1 MNQMNA
7 AVIEARGLKKYYRKT
22 HALDDVSLSVGRGRI
37 LGLIG
42 PNGAGKTTFLR
53 ATTGLLRVDGELD
66 VLGRNPWSERVKLM
80 RDVAFI
86 ADTATLPDWA
96 RVGQLFTYLEAEHP
110 NFSRAAAETF
120 LARTGIDPKRRVKTL
135 SKGMIVQAH
144 LAMIMA
150 IDAKLLVLDEPT
162 LGLDLLFRKTFYT
175 NLLNDYFDEER
186 TIIVSTHQVE
196 EIEHI
201 LTDVVF
207 LKSGKVILDSKM
219 DAVGERYASLTAKPE
234 ASEAARA
241 LGPIQEQK
249 LLGHSVFLF
258 EGVPTEKL
266 APLGEVRRPGIAD
279 IFVAKMQENPS

>member
-1 MNQMNA
+1 MND

-22 HALDDVSLSVGRGRI
+22 HALDGVSLTVPRGRI

-53 ATTGLLRVDGELD
+53 ALTGLLRVDGTLD
-66 VLGRNPWSERVKLM
+66 VLGHNPWRERVALM
-80 RDVAFI
+80 REVAFI
-86 ADTATLPDWA
+86 ADTATLPGWA

-110 NFSRAAAETF
+110 NFSRAEAESY
-120 LARTGIDPKRRVKTL
+120 LARTGINPKRRVKTL

-150 IDAKLLVLDEPT
+150 INAKLLVLDEPT

-207 LKSGKVILDSKM
+207 LKNGKVVLDSTM
-219 DAVGERYASLTAKPE
+219 EAVGERYASVTVKPE
-234 ASEAARA
+234 AAESARA
-241 LGPIQEQK
+241 LHPIQEQK
-249 LLGHSVFLF
+249 LMGHSVFLF
-258 EGVPTEKL
+258 ENAPTERL
-266 APLGEVRRPGIAD
+266 QTLGEVRRPGIAD

>member
-1 MNQMNA
+1 MTET
-7 AVIEARGLKKYYRKT
+7 VIEARGLKKYYRKT
-22 HALDDVSLSVGRGRI
+22 HALDDLTVNVARGRI

-42 PNGAGKTTFLR
+42 PNGAGKTTLLR
-53 ATTGLLRVDGELD
+53 AITGLLRVDGALD
-66 VLGRNPWSERVKLM
+66 VLGRNPWRERVALM
-80 RDVAFI
+80 REVAFI
-86 ADTATLPDWA
+86 ADTATLPGWA
-96 RVGQLFTYLEAEHP
+96 RVGELFTYLEAEHP
-110 NFSRAAAETF
+110 NFSRDTAEKF
-120 LARTGIDPKRRVKTL
+120 LARTSIDPKRRVKTL

-175 NLLNDYFDEER
+175 NLLNEYFDEER

-207 LKSGKVILDSKM
+207 LRNGKVILDATM
-219 DAVGERYASLTAKPE
+219 DVVGERYASLTAKPE
-234 ASEAARA
+234 AIETARS
-241 LGPIQEQK
+241 LGPLQEQK

-258 EGVPTEKL
+258 ENVPTEKL
-266 APLGEVRRPGIAD
+266 APLGEIRRPGIAD